1 MATQL
6 REYGAKI
13 NGEVYPCRLN
23 DKVYSIGGV
32 AAALGF
38 EKPGSNLDFNGIG
51 DFRSLR
57 RAGAIVRVTAT
68 GSKGTGTSVQRK
80 SFQLWCVATS
90 LSAAKGKLVKEK
102 IDGYDINTVSNRLT
116 TRFR

>member
-6 REYGAKI
+6 KEYGARI
-13 NGEVYPCRLN
+13 NGELYPCRLN
-23 DKVYSIGGV
+23 DRIYSQGGV

-38 EKPGSNLDFNGIG
+38 EKGGSSVNFNGIG

-57 RAGAIVRVTAT
+57 RAGAIVKVTANGT
-68 GSKGTGTSVQRK
+68 QGEGTGITRK
-80 SFQLWCVATS
+80 SFQLWCVASS
-90 LSAAKGKLVKEK
+90 LSAAKGKLVNET
-102 IDGYDINTVSNRLT
+102 INGYNINTVSNRLT